1 MELDKVQVRVLK
13 PLVGDE
19 LRKENELRQRRDDL
33 ERQLAAK
40 KAELAKPDSVTPRM
54 HLQEEY
60 AELEAQ
66 RDQIQ
71 EELKER
77 YRARTVTID
86 LQTASFGGRIRQMEA
101 MAQVEEWLQERK
113 RKNLGVP
120 EGATE
125 QPSREALQQ
134 ATLTDQQRE
143 DYVVMSTCTA
153 LVGAVCRDD
162 EGRPVCSNFEW
173 PADMHGWTEVPAYI
187 VEPALMQ
194 AYALNPS
201 WAPDWLTVPEDESEK
216 N

>member
-19 LRKENELRQRRDDL
+19 LRNENELRQRRDDL
-33 ERQLAAK
+33 ERRLAQLAE
-40 KAELAKPDSVTPRM
+40 ELAGYGEDEDPSEILEQV
-54 HLQEEY
+54 
-60 AELEAQ
+60 AGLEAQ
-66 RDQIQ
+66 RDEIQ
-71 EELKER
+71 EELKGR

-101 MAQVEEWLQERK
+101 MAQVEEWLEGQK

-134 ATLTDQQRE
+134 APLTDQQRE

-162 EGRPVCSNFEW
+162 EGRPVCGNFDW
-173 PADMHGWTEVPAYI
+173 PGDMHGWTKVPAYI

-201 WAPDWLTVPEDESEK
+201 WTPDWLAVPEDEAEK

>member
-134 ATLTDQQRE
+134 AALTDQQRE

-162 EGRPVCSNFEW
+162 EGQPVCSNFDW
-173 PADMHGWTEVPAYI
+173 PANMHRWTEVPAYI